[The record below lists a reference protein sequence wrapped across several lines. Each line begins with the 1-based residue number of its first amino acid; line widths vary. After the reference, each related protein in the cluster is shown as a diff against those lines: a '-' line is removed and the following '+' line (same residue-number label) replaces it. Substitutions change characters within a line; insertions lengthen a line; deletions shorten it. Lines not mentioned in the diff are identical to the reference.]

1 MCYLRTNSQLV
12 DKSSQGM
19 RSSSIADTEPGTRGG
34 ILKKSYAIRWSVT
47 AIISAIL
54 ALSAWAVSS
63 PIGSSPDDDFH
74 NPSIWCG
81 QGARED
87 FCEPGSEPNTSLV
100 PLTLTYNS
108 SCFAFNNSASG
119 VCPESKT
126 MAQAYKANLHTG
138 SYPPVYYWA
147 TSWLASDDLTASIL
161 GIRIANSILGV
172 LFIAVLVW
180 LLPKHL
186 RQIPVI
192 SLLATSVPLGMFTIA
207 SVNPSSWAILAIAL
221 FFPSVI
227 GLVRAESW
235 QKALPFAAL
244 AGLSFL
250 MGSGSRADSGAFLL
264 LAGALAVL
272 IALPKKYIT
281 AIKPLPRALIL
292 AVGVGVFVFM
302 LSTSNT
308 VSQWITTSMNLGL
321 GTVFASGLQNIRS
334 LPDLFVGAFGYW
346 ALGWLDTPL
355 PSSVW
360 TLTFGIFFAL
370 FFASIKNFSTR
381 QTIAAVAAF
390 GALIIV
396 PLVTLAVQGY
406 VVGQWVQPRY
416 LVPLLTL
423 LLAVALY
430 RESSSKGVGLS
441 SGQIFFIG
449 LGLVVANAIS
459 LHTNL
464 RRYLTGLDFNEI
476 SLDTAIEWWWVT
488 KPAGDP
494 LFWFSPGNVWLG
506 GVIAFALVFFSLW
519 KLRFELGVSDPKTR
533 ANEGLE
539 LEATKDPSQAK

>member
-1 MCYLRTNSQLV
+1 
-12 DKSSQGM
+12 M

-87 FCEPGSEPNTSLV
+87 LCETGSDPNTSLV
-100 PLTLTYNS
+100 PQTLTNNS
-108 SCFAFNNSASG
+108 SCFAFNNAASG
-119 VCPESKT
+119 VCTEST
-126 MAQAYKANLHTG
+126 ALAQAYRVNLHNG
-138 SYPPVYYWA
+138 GYPPFYYWA

-172 LFIAVLVW
+172 LLIAVLVW

-186 RQIPVI
+186 RQIPVL
-192 SLLATSVPLGMFTIA
+192 SLIATAVPLGMFTIA
-207 SVNPSSWAILAIAL
+207 SVNPSSWAILAIAI

-281 AIKPLPRALIL
+281 AVKPLPRALII

-308 VSQWITTSMNLGL
+308 VSQWIATSMNLGL
-321 GTVFASGLQNIRS
+321 GTLLASGLQNVRS

-346 ALGWLDTPL
+346 ALGWLDTYL

-360 TLTFGIFFAL
+360 AITFGIFFAL

-430 RESSSKGVGLS
+430 RGSSSKGVGLS

-519 KLRFELGVSDPKTR
+519 KLRFELGISDPKTR
-533 ANEGLE
+533 ANESPE
-539 LEATKDPSQAK
+539 LETTKGPSQGK

>member
-1 MCYLRTNSQLV
+1 M
-12 DKSSQGM
+12 
-19 RSSSIADTEPGTRGG
+19 
-34 ILKKSYAIRWSVT
+34 LKKSFAIRWSVA

-81 QGARED
+81 QGAREGL
-87 FCEPGSEPNTSLV
+87 CEPGSEPNTSLV
-100 PLTLTYNS
+100 PQTLTNNS
-108 SCFAFNNSASG
+108 ICYAFNNAASG
-119 VCPESKT
+119 VCTESKAL
-126 MAQAYKANLHTG
+126 AQAYRVNLHNG
-138 SYPPVYYWA
+138 GYPPVYYWA

-172 LFIAVLVW
+172 LLIAVLVW

-186 RQIPVI
+186 RQIPVL
-192 SLLATSVPLGMFTIA
+192 SLIATAVPLGMFTIA
-207 SVNPSSWAILAIAL
+207 SVNPSSWAILSIAI

-264 LAGALAVL
+264 LAAALAVL
-272 IALPKKYIT
+272 LALPKKYIT
-281 AIKPLPRALIL
+281 AVKPLPRALIGAAGL
-292 AVGVGVFVFM
+292 GIFVFM

-308 VSQWITTSMNLGL
+308 VSQWIAISVNLGL
-321 GTVFASGLQNIRS
+321 GTLLASGLQNIRT

-360 TLTFGIFFAL
+360 TITFGIFFAL
-370 FFASIKNFSTR
+370 FFASIKSFSIR

-390 GALIIV
+390 GALITV

-430 RESSSKGVGLS
+430 KRSSSKGVGLS

-449 LGLVVANAIS
+449 LGLVGANAIS

-494 LFWFSPGNVWLG
+494 LIWFSPGTVWLG
-506 GVIAFALVFFSLW
+506 GVVAFALVFFSLW
-519 KLRFELGVSDPKTR
+519 KLRFELGISDPKTT
-533 ANEGLE
+533 AN
-539 LEATKDPSQAK
+539 